1 MKVKELIEM
10 LQNCNAE
17 AEVSING
24 DEEISAVW
32 NCPLSAMVD
41 ITSAPMED
49 EIDEMERDDFFISLA
64 EEMEKSEAEVAFDEM
79 MGGLGEM
86 LDMLKINGVR

>member
-1 MKVKELIEM
+1 MKVKELIEL

-24 DEEISAVW
+24 NEEVSAVW
-32 NCPLSAMVD
+32 DCPLSVMVD
-41 ITSAPMED
+41 ITSAPAE
-49 EIDEMERDDFFISLA
+49 EEVDEMERDDFFTSLA
-64 EEMEKSEAEVAFDEM
+64 EQAFDDM
-79 MGGLGEM
+79 MGNAGEM

>member
-1 MKVKELIEM
+1 MKVKELIEL

-32 NCPLSAMVD
+32 DCPLSAMVD
-41 ITSAPMED
+41 ITSAPME
-49 EIDEMERDDFFISLA
+49 EKVCEMA
-64 EEMEKSEAEVAFDEM
+64 KSEAEVAFD
-79 MGGLGEM
+79 
-86 LDMLKINGVR
+86 